1 MADIG
6 DVIELTVDIP
16 ERNLQAGRQGTIVH
30 THHDDVYEV
39 EFTNDEGE
47 TLDFLAIRAEQFIV
61 VWRVETHQWVPLVE
75 QAAALIVNLPDDAIQ
90 EVLDFARFLS
100 ARRQK
105 NKGRTVTSD
114 QVRA

>member
-6 DVIELTVDIP
+6 DIIELTVDIP
-16 ERNLQAGRQGTIVH
+16 ERNLRAGMPGTIVH
-30 THHDDVYEV
+30 RHRDDVYEV

-75 QAAALIVNLPDDAIQ
+75 QAAALIVNLSDDAVQ

-105 NKGRTVTSD
+105 IA
-114 QVRA
+114 VRQ